1 MPGAVVV
8 GDRFNVEEDK
18 IRNPLITKLECFTE
32 LSHDEKQL
40 ITDVTCDVREFGRR
54 EDIIREGDKPESV
67 HLLLEGWACRY
78 KVLPN
83 GERPIMGFLIPGDL
97 CDVHVALLDEMDHSI
112 GTLSGCKIAFLPRE
126 AVSELISRNERLCRA
141 LWWANLV
148 DEAILREWLVTLGH
162 RPADKRLAHFFCEML
177 LRAKAVG
184 LTEDDS
190 FDLPVTQE
198 ELGDTM
204 GLSTVHINRMMQEL
218 RGQGLVT
225 SKGKRLIVNDLEKL
239 MAFADSNPN
248 YLHYSKTVNGERQ
261 AACG

>member
-1 MPGAVVV
+1 MI
-8 GDRFNVEEDK
+8 D
-18 IRNPLITKLECFTE
+18 
-32 LSHDEKQL
+32 
-40 ITDVTCDVREFGRR
+40 DVTCDVREFGRR

-112 GTLSGCKIAFLPRE
+112 GTLSGCKVAFLPRD

-141 LWWANLV
+141 LWWSNLV

-184 LTEDDS
+184 LTEDES

-239 MAFADSNPN
+239 MAFADFNPN
-248 YLHYSKTVNGERQ
+248 YLHYPKGVNGERRQ